1 LQAEAADRIRALAAR
16 SQQSWQAAKRYLR
29 LAGIFVALG
38 GIWLGLALASPYF
51 FTRQNVL
58 NILLQASTIAIIAAG
73 STVVLIVA
81 EIDLSVGSVEALT
94 GSAAAVLII
103 KHGVPVAG
111 GIVLAL
117 TIGLLA
123 GVVNGYVTVFG
134 RIPSFI
140 ATLAMLGIAHG
151 AALLMTGGYP
161 VAGFP
166 HSYSVIGQGKV
177 GPVPVPV
184 IIAGVVYVILY
195 LLLKQTRFGIELY
208 ATGGGRVASAL
219 AGIRTGR
226 IVFVAFALSGLLAGL
241 GGVILSSRLDAG
253 HGEIGS
259 GDLLDAIASVVI
271 GGTSLMGGVG
281 SVVGTLAGV
290 LIITSLRNGL
300 VLLNVQAFWQ
310 EIVVGGMILLAVL
323 IDQAAKGQLRL
334 RDLIPKLAHR

>member
-334 RDLIPKLAHR
+334 RDLIPKFAHR